1 MLCDALG
8 RPLKIKLTGGHRN
21 DCTQAEA
28 LLEGIHAGAL
38 IADKGYDS
46 NQIRAFIAKAKMK
59 AIIPSRCHRKKQ
71 IPHDK
76 KLYKERN
83 RIERLF
89 GKLKQNRRIATRF
102 ERNDSNFIAFIYIA
116 CALIWLPI

>member
-8 RPLKIKLTGGHRN
+8 RPLKIKLTGGNVN

-28 LLEGIHAGAL
+28 MLEGQEAKGV

-46 NQIRAFIAKAKMK
+46 DAIRALINMANMIAV
-59 AIIPSRCHRKKQ
+59 IPTRRNRKVQ
-71 IPHDK
+71 IPHDR

-89 GKLKQNRRIATRF
+89 GKLKQYRRIATRF
-102 ERNDSNFIAFIYIA
+102 ERNDSNYMAFIYLA
-116 CALIWLPI
+116 CSIIWIS

>member
-8 RPLKIKLTGGHRN
+8 RPLKIMLTGGNRN
-21 DCTQAEA
+21 DCTQAQT
-28 LLEGIHAGAL
+28 LLEEQQAKGV

-46 NQIRAFIAKAKMK
+46 DDIRTFITKAKMI
-59 AIIPSRCHRKKQ
+59 AVIPTRRNRKVQ

-76 KLYKERN
+76 KRYKERN

-102 ERNDSNFIAFIYIA
+102 DRNDANYLAFIYLA
-116 CALIWLPI
+116 CSILWLS

>member
-1 MLCDALG
+1 MLCDGLG
-8 RPLKIKLTGGHRN
+8 RPLKIKLTGGNRN
-21 DCTQAEA
+21 DCTQAKT
-28 LLEGIHAGAL
+28 LLEGQKAKGV

-46 NQIRAFIAKAKMK
+46 DDIRTFITKAKMI
-59 AIIPSRCHRKKQ
+59 AVIPTRRNRKVQ

-102 ERNDSNFIAFIYIA
+102 DRNDANYLAFIYLA
-116 CALIWLPI
+116 CAILWLS